1 MPQVFVHYT
10 LHNDVWLTDKTREH
24 PMLKRITVLV
34 MTLLSLIAIQTH
46 ADGYLKSIKEFQLT
60 DQHGVAHSLD
70 EYADKDY
77 IVMYIHG
84 SGCPIA
90 RLSVP
95 TFLAIR
101 DDYEPKN
108 ITFLML
114 NSFIQDDIPR
124 IRKEAEEFRID
135 FPILKDADQSIARS
149 LGVERTAEVFI
160 IDPRT
165 REVLFRGP
173 IDDSL
178 GYETQR
184 VNTTANYLRD
194 ALDSVMAGGT
204 VDMRDIPD
212 SKGCLVGFFLS

>member
-1 MPQVFVHYT
+1 MKRFFA
-10 LHNDVWLTDKTREH
+10 
-24 PMLKRITVLV
+24 MLLLPVLLLLATV
-34 MTLLSLIAIQTH
+34 SH
-46 ADGYLKSIKEFQLT
+46 ADDYLKTIKEFSLT
-60 DQHGVAHSLD
+60 DHRGVTHTMD
-70 EYADKDY
+70 EYVDKDY
-77 IVMYIHG
+77 VVMYIHG

-95 TFLAIR
+95 TFLSIR
-101 DDYEPKN
+101 DDYQPKN
-108 ITFLML
+108 IQFLML

-124 IRKEAEEFRID
+124 IAKEAEDFKID
-135 FPILKDADQSIARS
+135 FPILKDADQSVARS

-165 REVLFRGP
+165 RNVLFRGP

-184 VNTTANYLRD
+184 VNTEHNYLRD
-194 ALDSVMAGGT
+194 ALDTVMAGGT
-204 VDMRDIPD
+204 VDINDIPD

>member
-1 MPQVFVHYT
+1 MKKILNIALIALLSTFAT
-10 LHNDVWLTDKTREH
+10 FAAADGFLKTMKDFELTDH
-24 PMLKRITVLV
+24 MGV
-34 MTLLSLIAIQTH
+34 TH
-46 ADGYLKSIKEFQLT
+46 A
-60 DQHGVAHSLD
+60 LD
-70 EYADKDY
+70 EYADQDF

-95 TFLAIR
+95 TFLSIR
-101 DDYEPKN
+101 DDYTDRN
-108 ITFLML
+108 VSFLML
-114 NSFIQDDIPR
+114 NSFIQDDLTR
-124 IRKEAEEFRID
+124 IRKEAEDFNID
-135 FPILKDADQSIARS
+135 FPILKDADQSVARS

-160 IDPRT
+160 VDPRT

-184 VNTTANYLRD
+184 TSTNHNYLRD
-194 ALDSVMAGGT
+194 ALDTVMAGGT
-204 VDMRDIPD
+204 VNMNDIPD

>member
-1 MPQVFVHYT
+1 MKKT
-10 LHNDVWLTDKTREH
+10 LSLVLISLLWFMSATAMADDWLKTMKDFELTDH
-24 PMLKRITVLV
+24 MGV
-34 MTLLSLIAIQTH
+34 TH
-46 ADGYLKSIKEFQLT
+46 A
-60 DQHGVAHSLD
+60 LD
-70 EYADKDY
+70 EYADKDF

-95 TFLAIR
+95 TFLGIR
-101 DDYEPKN
+101 DDYADKN
-108 ITFLML
+108 ISFLML

-124 IRKEAEEFRID
+124 IRKEAADFKID
-135 FPILKDADQSIARS
+135 FPILKDADQSVARS

-160 IDPRT
+160 VDPRT
-165 REVLFRGP
+165 RKVVFRGP

-184 VNTTANYLRD
+184 LNTEHNYLRD
-194 ALDSVMAGGT
+194 ALDAVMAGESIN
-204 VDMRDIPD
+204 MNDIPD